1 MIVANVSHTL
11 INCTCKNRLG
21 FSLLPFTLIP
31 QYLQRFNWSTQW
43 NPLTFG
49 LFSLASIISRSFQT
63 VRRVREARM
72 FGLSLFRPSR
82 QSNIPT
88 SVPRR
93 AKKCSNIPLPGR
105 TRSVKCP
112 TPGPTKTIKSPP
124 HPLPPPLPAL
134 HWWVQKSTKWYS
146 AFIPYIKSAHRY
158 VAVRWSDKAR
168 MSPKRILNWLIS
180 FA

>member
-31 QYLQRFNWSTQW
+31 QYLKRFNWSIQW

-63 VRRVREARM
+63 VRRVREAWM
-72 FGLSLFRPSR
+72 FGVSLFRPSR
-82 QSNIPT
+82 RSNIST

-93 AKKCSNIPLPGR
+93 AKKYSNIPSPVR
-105 TRSVKCP
+105 TQSIKCP

-124 HPLPPPLPAL
+124 HALPSPCRL
-134 HWWVQKSTKWYS
+134 
-146 AFIPYIKSAHRY
+146 YIDRCIRVPSGIR
-158 VAVRWSDKAR
+158 
-168 MSPKRILNWLIS
+168 LL
-180 FA
+180 FLT

>member
-1 MIVANVSHTL
+1 MSTIHWWIVLAKIDLVTL
-11 INCTCKNRLG
+11 YFRL
-21 FSLLPFTLIP
+21 LLIP
-31 QYLQRFNWSTQW
+31 QYLKRFNWSIQW

-105 TRSVKCP
+105 TRSVKYP

-124 HPLPPPLPAL
+124 HALPPPCRL
-134 HWWVQKSTKWYS
+134 
-146 AFIPYIKSAHRY
+146 YID
-158 VAVRWSDKAR
+158 RWIRVPSGIR
-168 MSPKRILNWLIS
+168 LL
-180 FA
+180 FLT